1 MHLALENQYLKLPLG
16 ESWTSTRKVYLIL
29 WLCWEKHVPQQGL
42 SFATNMYTMR
52 QLLAFIV
59 FALCSVGFFS
69 CAPKSTETP
78 LSETPEPAPKPAPN
92 IILIIGDGTGLT
104 QLSTLWYSGDEK
116 PNYERFDV
124 VGLSKTNSSSHQIT
138 DSGAG
143 ATAFSIGEKTY
154 NGAIGVD
161 KDSVSKTNITEILS
175 EKGYATGVVA
185 TSSITHA
192 TPASFYAHV
201 KSRNDHFTIASQLV
215 TSDIDFFAGG
225 GIKYFTKQPDSS
237 SLLPLLKE
245 NGFVVDTH
253 SIDTNLTGAKVG
265 YLLAKDGLPTM
276 TDGRGDFLLKATEKA
291 LNYMDAQEAPFF
303 LMIEGSQVDW
313 GGHAN
318 DAEYI
323 RTEVR
328 DLDKTVGIALD
339 YAAKH
344 ENTLVVALADHET
357 GGFAL
362 SPVQVN
368 GFGGVKK
375 DDYNKVEGRFT
386 TGGHTC
392 THIPVF
398 ASGPNASAF
407 SGVYENNT
415 VFDKLL
421 ETCSL

>member
-1 MHLALENQYLKLPLG
+1 MRLICGSVILAI
-16 ESWTSTRKVYLIL
+16 S
-29 WLCWEKHVPQQGL
+29 
-42 SFATNMYTMR
+42 
-52 QLLAFIV
+52 LL
-59 FALCSVGFFS
+59 GFFS
-69 CAPKSTETP
+69 CAPKA
-78 LSETPEPAPKPAPN
+78 SENPVPVKVPEAAPQPAPN

-104 QLSTLWYSGDEK
+104 QLSTLWYGNGKK
-116 PNYERFDV
+116 PNYERFKV

-161 KDSVSKTNITEILS
+161 QDSVSKTNITELLS
-175 EKGYATGVVA
+175 EKGYTTGVVA

-192 TPASFYAHV
+192 TPASFFAHT
-201 KSRNDHFTIASQLV
+201 KSRHEHYEIASQLV
-215 TSDIDFFAGG
+215 SSDIDFFAGG
-225 GIKYFTKQPDSS
+225 GIKYFARRPDKS
-237 SLLPLLKE
+237 SLFPTLAEK
-245 NGFVVDTH
+245 GFAVDTN
-253 SIDTNLTGAKVG
+253 SIDSNLTGSKVG
-265 YLLAKDGLPTM
+265 YLLADDALPSLKE
-276 TDGRGDFLLKATEKA
+276 GRGDFLSKATQKA
-291 LNYMDAQEAPFF
+291 LHFMDEQEAPFF
-303 LMIEGSQVDW
+303 LMIEASQVDW

-318 DAEYI
+318 NTDYI
-323 RTEVR
+323 ISEVQ
-328 DLDKTVGIALD
+328 DLDKVVGLALD
-339 YAAKH
+339 YASKH

-398 ASGPNASAF
+398 AFGPHAQLFA
-407 SGVYENNT
+407 GIYENNT
-415 VFDKLL
+415 VFDKLM
-421 ETCSL
+421 ETCRL